1 MSALPSRSSRRRPRR
16 TRGYALLIVMVGA
29 IILAAL
35 SATLLRSATGG
46 RADTRVHMRT
56 VKALYAAEAAV
67 STGVESVRTMLDQS
81 TEPDLSTV
89 APPPLPAVTWPR
101 FDVSYVNPNDN
112 YVTTSCTTDAECT
125 GAINGTCS
133 SGQCRFSFPVTLTE
147 GNITG
152 LDALQTPIQVIATA
166 DVSSATATVAD
177 IVRLNLIPIFQF
189 AIFFDGDLIFQKPA
203 PMTIKGPTHTNG
215 GLHLVGSN
223 SSPVVFE
230 SPITAA
236 GYQQT
241 CMLAASADCMG
252 PSGDI
257 TVLGTAVTEGRSSHA
272 TDALHKASL
281 ETHHPDGIKDVTRG
295 VEALSLPINVPATW
309 NVEVTSRPDTCA
321 SNTYVAAQQNAAV
334 ALVKRP
340 NTSTLS
346 EYVSPYG
353 TLATSGW
360 SVPYG
365 PVPTTDITNARLH
378 TSASGLSDCNTGA
391 ASAAQAHCQ
400 ALTRSVPRMTMTDA
414 QDDTDVKSERMY
426 WKAHVRII
434 DGIWYDRH
442 GNVVFDPEAWA
453 LTAAANTSDATF
465 QRGLKYARVT
475 RYSWFWEPRS
485 TRVYAAGNKYQRG
498 EQIRTTD
505 FDLYAFRRLLQD
517 TDAVSEIFGAS
528 GVPDDGV
535 IIYLSETWDPSHT
548 DASSTD
554 GTDGWAPRSTNV
566 RNFLN
571 FHTMENLS
579 APAAECFSSGQHTSP
594 NRGNG
599 LTPCALG
606 WHPYYIWG
614 DGAGALTGDADLISL
629 TPAPTDPHQLQRSNP
644 RDDTGYNCRVPVGNT
659 GRSELPD
666 YTSSPKAPCIE
677 AGAAPAGAE
686 NAVRLVRATRMPER
700 AGSPVGLTIATDN
713 RLYVY
718 GDVNATSFGVP
729 QIQGRVALMAD
740 SITLLSQHFS
750 DRIYQR
756 GGNSSPGY
764 EPKPV
769 IFGFDGQPS
778 SSLPHYDGGL
788 HSGAAGAGESPNFC
802 NAWREIGGIRPRR
815 PNIDLA
821 IYASLLMG
829 DVPSCPGTGSSAH
842 SGDTSG
848 GVNNFPRFV
857 EDWRGSTGQTVRIK
871 GSIVN
876 LFRAEQGND
885 RFLGTSWGETPAS
898 TAWNAT
904 RSSTAFNYT
913 ADETCVYTPPTR
925 DWSFDEALEDTANLP
940 PGTPRLVTVDR
951 VRWMRR

>member
-1 MSALPSRSSRRRPRR
+1 MTLEPRPPRRPRR
-16 TRGYALLIVMVGA
+16 RARGYALLIVMVGA

-35 SATLLRSATGG
+35 SATLMRSASSG

-56 VKALYAAEAAV
+56 VRALYAAEAAV
-67 STGVESVRTMLDQS
+67 STGVESVRTLLDQS

-89 APPPLPAVTWPR
+89 NPPSLPNVTWPR
-101 FDVSYVNPNDN
+101 FDVAYVNPNDN
-112 YVTTSCTTDAECT
+112 YVTTACTDDTNCT
-125 GAINGTCS
+125 GTINGACTG
-133 SGQCRFSFPVTLTE
+133 GQCRYSFPVTLTE
-147 GNITG
+147 GDFAG

-166 DVSSATATVAD
+166 DVQSATATVAD

-189 AIFFDGDLIFQKPA
+189 AIFFDGDLVFQKPA
-203 PMTIKGPTHTNG
+203 PMTIAGPTHTNG
-215 GLHLVGSN
+215 GVFIRGSDA
-223 SSPVVFE
+223 SALVFE

-236 GYQQT
+236 GYQQV
-241 CMLAASADCMG
+241 CMLAASADCVT
-252 PSGDI
+252 PAANV
-257 TVLGTAVTEGRSSHA
+257 TVLGNALTEGRSTHS

-281 ETHHPDGIKDVTRG
+281 ETNHPDGIKDVTRG
-295 VEALSLPINVPATW
+295 VEALSLPINVPSSW
-309 NVEVTSRPDTCA
+309 NVEITSRPDTCVN
-321 SNTYVAAQQNAAV
+321 NTYVPAEQNAAV

-340 NTSTLS
+340 NTPTLS

-353 TLATSGW
+353 TLASSGW

-365 PVPTTDITNARLH
+365 PVPTTDIGNANLH
-378 TSASGLSDCNTGA
+378 ASASGLSACNSGA
-391 ASAAQAHCQ
+391 SSAAQAHCQ
-400 ALTRSVPRMTMTDA
+400 AVANSVPRMTMSNP
-414 QDDTDVKSERMY
+414 QDDDDVRSERMY
-426 WKAHVRII
+426 WKAQVRII
-434 DGIWYDRH
+434 DGIWYDKH
-442 GNVVFDPEAWA
+442 GDVVFDPEDWA

-465 QRGLKYARVT
+465 RRGLKYARVL
-475 RYSWFWEPRS
+475 RYSWFWEPRAI
-485 TRVYAAGNKYQRG
+485 RVYPSGNKYQRG

-505 FDLYAFRRLLQD
+505 FDVYAFRKLLQD
-517 TDAVSEIFGAS
+517 TDAVSELFGAD
-528 GVPDDGV
+528 GVPEDGV
-535 IIYLSETWDPSHT
+535 IVYLSETWDPSHT

-554 GTDGWAPRSTNV
+554 STDGWAQRSSNV

-579 APAAECFSSGQHTSP
+579 APAGECFSSGQATSP
-594 NRGNG
+594 NRGAG
-599 LTPCALG
+599 LSPCALG

-614 DGAGALTGDADLISL
+614 DGAGALTSDADLVSL
-629 TPAPTDPHQLQRSNP
+629 TPPPSDPNRLERTDP
-644 RDDTGYNCRVPVGNT
+644 RDDAGYTCRVPVGNA
-659 GRSELPD
+659 GRTELPD
-666 YTSSPKAPCIE
+666 YSSSPKAPCIE
-677 AGAAPAGAE
+677 AGAAPTGAE

-700 AGSPVGLTIATDN
+700 GGSPVGLTVATDN

-718 GDVNATSFGVP
+718 GDVNATAFNTP
-729 QIQGRVALMAD
+729 QIRGRVALMAD

-756 GGNSSPGY
+756 GGTGSPGY

-778 SSLPHYDGGL
+778 TSLPHYDGGL
-788 HSGAAGAGESPNFC
+788 HTGAASAGESPNFC
-802 NAWREIGGIRPRR
+802 NAWRSIGGLRPRR
-815 PNIDLA
+815 PNVDLA
-821 IYASLLMG
+821 IYGSLLMG

-848 GVNNFPRFV
+848 GVNNFPRFI
-857 EDWRGSTGQTVRIK
+857 EDWRGSGGQTVRIK

-885 RFLGTSWGETPAS
+885 RFLGTNWGETPAS
-898 TAWNAT
+898 ASWNGA
-904 RSSTAFNYT
+904 RSATAFNFT

-925 DWSFDEALEDTANLP
+925 DWSFDDALEDIANLP